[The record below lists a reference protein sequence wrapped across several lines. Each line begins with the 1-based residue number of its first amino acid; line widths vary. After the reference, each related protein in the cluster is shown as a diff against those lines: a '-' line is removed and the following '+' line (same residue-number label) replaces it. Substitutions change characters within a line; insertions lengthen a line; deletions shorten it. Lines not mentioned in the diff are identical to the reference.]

1 MWHIKVCNKITISI
15 SRLLIYLLRISL
27 KLTINIWIYY
37 TLLQPVQ
44 FDILV
49 KIKLTLYQYWFII
62 WYRKQSDDV
71 PVGISEMTT
80 SQGDNIHRV
89 DNVYMISPG
98 DEAAAADSMNM
109 RNRDGRSGSN
119 FTNVYDAVDA
129 PQEQPNSPDPPQPT
143 GPLYSQVVNRRQP
156 MADIAVSSSG
166 LYDHIQSRDGSA
178 LAIPSPENLDEPPT
192 APETS
197 SMAVYSQVNKAKKRT
212 SPHSALNGNEG
223 AETFVNS
230 IYEPTGSG
238 ANDTGELDLMENDLY
253 ETSEAITN
261 SK

>member
-166 LYDHIQSRDGSA
+166 LYDHIQSITRRVSTCHPFSGESRW
-178 LAIPSPENLDEPPT
+178 T
-192 APETS
+192 
-197 SMAVYSQVNKAKKRT
+197 
-212 SPHSALNGNEG
+212 PHSTRDPIHGRIQPGEQTQEKNIT
-223 AETFVNS
+223 TFSAQWQWRCRN
-230 IYEPTGSG
+230 ICKLDIWADRLQYKRHRWTRP
-238 ANDTGELDLMENDLY
+238 DGEWLIWNQWSDN
-253 ETSEAITN
+253 
-261 SK
+261 KQ